1 MRLLVMV
8 QREAGER
15 LAAKPGSRIYGAVSV
30 KVAYYARAEVV
41 GSVPATVFVPRPNVE
56 SVLVRLD
63 RLDGPPVDVPS
74 TEELFGLVRA
84 GFATRRK
91 MLRRSLKPLLG
102 SRTEAVLQAAGID
115 PAARAEALGLEQWA
129 SLTRAAAA

>member
-1 MRLLVMV
+1 
-8 QREAGER
+8 
-15 LAAKPGSRIYGAVSV
+15 
-30 KVAYYARAEVV
+30 
-41 GSVPATVFVPRPNVE
+41 
-56 SVLVRLD
+56 
-63 RLDGPPVDVPS
+63 
-74 TEELFGLVRA
+74 
-84 GFATRRK
+84 